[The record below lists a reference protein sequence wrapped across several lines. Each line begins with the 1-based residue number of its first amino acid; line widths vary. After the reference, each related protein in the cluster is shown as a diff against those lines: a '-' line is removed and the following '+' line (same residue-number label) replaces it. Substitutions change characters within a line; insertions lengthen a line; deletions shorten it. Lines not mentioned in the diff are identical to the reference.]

1 MRAETAFLI
10 STALLALA
18 LPSAVVSANGT
29 AEALRVHPVTLEG
42 VVTDR
47 NGKPVSGIT
56 CTLLDKDG
64 TPYVR
69 DGRPVRDVTDRH
81 GRYVLKAT
89 VRKGYRV
96 GYLVPRGA
104 LDEAEKKGR

>member
-1 MRAETAFLI
+1 MRAE
-10 STALLALA
+10 ALLLTSIALFGLA
-18 LPSAVVSANGT
+18 LPPAVVSANGT
-29 AEALRVHPVTLEG
+29 VDALRTHPVVLEG
-42 VVTDR
+42 TATDR
-47 NGKPVSGIT
+47 DGRPVAGVT

-64 TPYVR
+64 NPYVK

-89 VRKGYRV
+89 VRKGYRI
-96 GYLVPRGA
+96 GCSVPRDA